1 MTGHPFICSAGV
13 DWVQVLGPRRLPIF
27 YGPDG
32 MILEPFVE
40 YGQAVARKKV
50 GHSDQAYRTSI
61 DDVGY
66 HLSALIEYLASRDGD
81 WRSVDDEALLG
92 FRTFLEARAFGR
104 NRTRS
109 PLSAKRNI
117 NRYLRTVYRFYTWA
131 QEREMLKEHVDWP
144 EGLIRS
150 RLPEE
155 LGREAPRIASD
166 QLYPLCF
173 VRCGEGS
180 RQTYQYVA
188 TDVDMD
194 RLVAHFFDHHGLDV
208 ALRNEAIL
216 ALVNEVGW
224 RQGSVKS
231 LSIDSFS
238 AEAVARAEREGS
250 AFVTPAL
257 QKRGYENAF
266 EVRAIDMYRMHQYI
280 IGGRRLLME
289 KNGWTEDHCDRA
301 LFIDTVSGKRLARK
315 SITEIFSRAFTA
327 IGAPKGAGIHSLR
340 RKCTDD
346 TTDLEV
352 EARKREGRTLD
363 PVNIAI
369 VLKRKLGHSSLQAQE
384 AYARAMVRTTYKSF
398 ERRQQDR
405 IRELEA
411 EVTRLRAKMEA
422 SCA

>member
-1 MTGHPFICSAGV
+1 MTGDPFTFPAGL
-13 DWVQVLGPRRLPIF
+13 DWVQVRGPRRLPIF
-27 YGPDG
+27 YGPNG
-32 MILEPFVE
+32 LILEPLVE
-40 YGQAVARKKV
+40 YGQAVARKKA
-50 GHSDQAYRTSI
+50 GHSDQAFRTSL

-66 HLSALIEYLASRDGD
+66 HLSALIEYLASSAAE
-81 WRSVDDEALLG
+81 WKSVDDEALLG
-92 FRTFLEARAFGR
+92 FRTFLEARALGR
-104 NRTRS
+104 SRTRS

-131 QEREMLKEHVDWP
+131 QEQGMLKEHVDWP

-150 RLPEE
+150 RLPEQ
-155 LGREAPRIASD
+155 LGREAPSIASD

-180 RQTYQYVA
+180 RQMYQYVA
-188 TDVDMD
+188 TDADMD
-194 RLVAHFFDHHGLDV
+194 RLVAHFFDQHCLDV

-224 RQGSVKS
+224 RQASVNS
-231 LSIDSFS
+231 LNIDSFS
-238 AEAVARAEREGS
+238 SDVVSRAERDGS
-250 AFVTPAL
+250 ALITPAL

-266 EVRAIDMYRMHQYI
+266 EVRAIDVRRMHQYI
-280 IGGRRLLME
+280 IGGRRQLME
-289 KNGWTEDHCDRA
+289 KNGWTEAHCERA
-301 LFIDTVSGKRLARK
+301 LFIDTITGKRLARK

-327 IGAPKGAGIHSLR
+327 IGAPKGAGIHALR

-352 EARKREGRTLD
+352 EARKREGRTID
-363 PVNIAI
+363 PVNVAI
-369 VLKRKLGHSSLQAQE
+369 VLKRKLGHSSLQSQE

-411 EVTRLRAKMEA
+411 EITRLRTEGGC
-422 SCA
+422 SRT